1 MADNKR
7 QHYVPKSLLRR
18 FAVDFENKQKPRQI
32 NLVNIASGK
41 VVRGASLSDQCYVD
55 YFYGKNLLIEK
66 ALGQLEGS
74 HAELIRK
81 VIESCSIKDS
91 DGWSI
96 VQMLALQKA
105 RTLRAEEEYNNM
117 VEKMTR
123 LWLHGRVSEEA
134 LRSVKI
140 GLKDAANHNV
150 ATTLAMCPILFDLK
164 QFLIINE
171 TSIPFIIA
179 DNPVVQT
186 NWFGRV
192 REPRRMVGITRAG
205 LQMLMPLSPRF
216 AVLLHD
222 PNVYGA
228 DADGNVIRLKR
239 RDEVVALNELQ
250 WLNAHKNVYF
260 PPSLAADELDSMMCI
275 SRAGTALANF
285 TRAERVRDSSSWKM
299 TEKDEFAP
307 PSEGVTSELVL
318 VSGGSLPKDIRLRA
332 VRIRSRPRYHDDG
345 SIGSFV
351 RDPVWEV
358 IVDDFASIAITQ
370 EITLSDFWGFVAD
383 HPYEN
388 QVGPWLRKSARR
400 GRRKLLR
407 RASSDYI

>member
-18 FAVDFENKQKPRQI
+18 FAVDFETKRKPRQI
-32 NLVNIASGK
+32 NLVNLASGK
-41 VVRGASLSDQCYVD
+41 IVRGASLSEQCYVD
-55 YFYGKNLLIEK
+55 YFYGKSLLIEK

-74 HAELIRK
+74 HAELTRK
-81 VIESCSIKDS
+81 IIENRSIEDC

-96 VQMLALQKA
+96 VQMLILQKA
-105 RTLRAEEEYNNM
+105 RTLRAEEEYNSM
-117 VEKMTR
+117 AEKMAR

-140 GLKDAANHNV
+140 RLKNAANHNV
-150 ATTLAMCPILFDLK
+150 ATTLAVCPILFDLK
-164 QFLIINE
+164 RFLIINE
-171 TSIPFIIA
+171 TATPFIIA

-192 REPRRMVGITRAG
+192 RDPRRMGGLTRAG

-239 RDEVVALNELQ
+239 REEVVALNELQ
-250 WLNAHKNVYF
+250 WLNAHQNVYF
-260 PPSLAADELDSMMCI
+260 PPSFASDDLDSIMRV
-275 SRAGTALANF
+275 SRAGNVLSNF
-285 TRAERVRDSSSWKM
+285 MRVERIGDSKGWEM
-299 TEKDEFAP
+299 TDKDEFAP

-318 VSGGSLPKDIRLRA
+318 VSGSSLPRDIRLRA
-332 VRIRSRPRYHDDG
+332 VRIRSQPRYHDDG
-345 SIGSFV
+345 SLGSFV
-351 RDPVWEV
+351 RDPIWEM
-358 IVDDFASIAITQ
+358 IVDDFARMAPTQ
-370 EITLSDFWGFVAD
+370 EITLSDFWDFVAE
-383 HPYEN
+383 HPYES
-388 QVGPWLRKSARR
+388 QIGTWLRKSARR
-400 GRRKLLR
+400 GRRQLLR
-407 RASSDYI
+407 QASSGAI